1 MSLSITDVRAE
12 GPVKEGAVSSEG
24 TEVTSTAEMA
34 KEPGKALPTLHHLP
48 DEEQAQRSS
57 SVFTSFSS
65 ALKPF
70 NVSFNSPIP
79 GRLLMVREVIYN

>member
-1 MSLSITDVRAE
+1 MKADGVGRFSGCCSHPRIQPHRLEFPREEEERKEQPMSLSITDVRAE

-48 DEEQAQRSS
+48 DGEQAQ
-57 SVFTSFSS
+57 
-65 ALKPF
+65 
-70 NVSFNSPIP
+70 
-79 GRLLMVREVIYN
+79 